1 MVSGRTPSYLI
12 ASAVSALCR
21 ACSQT
26 ELFRSKLPLRATC
39 SGPARR
45 DRPSH
50 AAGFRTQPPP
60 SPTPVI
66 NAGDALA
73 FVPTGQSGSR
83 LPTRPLRADWSSEGK
98 PRRTVPW
105 GGRHLLPARSG
116 TVAESITAGRS
127 SSVRSVSC
135 RSRDGLGRLVR
146 REWARMRG
154 CRRLR
159 VSANASLEALLLPEQ
174 GAAMYFA
181 SRACSERACF
191 VLAVSRV
198 DQQHGGR
205 SWRGMSF

>member
-83 LPTRPLRADWSSEGK
+83 LPTRPLRADW
-98 PRRTVPW
+98 RR
-105 GGRHLLPARSG
+105 A
-116 TVAESITAGRS
+116 
-127 SSVRSVSC
+127 
-135 RSRDGLGRLVR
+135 SRDGRFRGAGDTSFR
-146 REWARMRG
+146 REAGLWRSRS
-154 CRRLR
+154 RL
-159 VSANASLEALLLPEQ
+159 AGHHLFGQ
-174 GAAMYFA
+174 
-181 SRACSERACF
+181 SRADRGTGSVAWCGESGRECEDAADC
-191 VLAVSRV
+191 VSRRTRRWRPCSCPNKAL
-198 DQQHGGR
+198 QCILPRGR
-205 SWRGMSF
+205 ARSVPVLFLLYRVLTNSMGAVRGEV